1 MADSK
6 NWAEMPS
13 DEENSPHI
21 KETKEESHREETPQN
36 QESSQITMSKTQHR
50 KPQLSSFYHEFRYFI

>member
-13 DEENSPHI
+13 DDEDSPNVQEP
-21 KETKEESHREETPQN
+21 KEYVAREEIPQN

-50 KPQLSSFYHEFRYFI
+50 KPQLSSLY